1 MKKLSFTNNIPVRL
15 ILAAGVSVLGIA
27 TLVFAQQHTGISKA
41 GMTNVSASQT
51 KPIPDLTSPK
61 VTPSI
66 TLNGAQIPLDN
77 NVSRDV
83 IVPTGTAHV
92 EVSGGHARV
101 TTENNVKTG
110 NTSNTSHSSINLDI
124 SSHNI
129 SNAGYGS
136 SHTYESHN
144 SSGGFTSSS
153 TSISAD
159 SFGFNDVNSS
169 R

>member
-1 MKKLSFTNNIPVRL
+1 MMKLRFTNNIPVRL
-15 ILAAGVSVLGIA
+15 TLAAGVSVLGIT
-27 TLVFAQQHTGISKA
+27 TLVFAQQHTGISRA
-41 GMTNVSASQT
+41 AMTSVSASQT
-51 KPIPDLTSPK
+51 KLVPDLTSPE

-83 IVPTGTAHV
+83 STPTGKAHV

-101 TTENNVKTG
+101 TTQSNVKTG
-110 NTSNTSHSSINLDI
+110 NTSNTSHSSVNVDI
-124 SSHNI
+124 SSHNVI
-129 SNAGYGS
+129 DAGSGS
-136 SHTYESHN
+136 SHTYESRN

-153 TSISAD
+153 MSISAD
-159 SFGFNDVNSS
+159 SFGFNSVNST